1 MEEDTRPGSG
11 HMVSAGVCHWERTQ
25 SKASRGSRRMA
36 GASGENW
43 VPPSKSSLTIEPHGM
58 CWVRH
63 VRGRLPE
70 RLSRDLVPANVTGG
84 RSRGHRLTETNIN
97 ANCQRQ
103 RVVHR
108 NAVSVEFRQGRETP
122 GKSQFPRPAL
132 APARGQPHRL
142 AFLRIVVPEPSCE
155 LFSVYPISSVMVAH
169 FFFFLLIQESLFKH
183 AQDQIWEK
191 TSE

>member
-1 MEEDTRPGSG
+1 
-11 HMVSAGVCHWERTQ
+11 
-25 SKASRGSRRMA
+25 MA

-43 VPPSKSSLTIEPHGM
+43 VPPSKSSLTIEPHGT

-63 VRGRLPE
+63 VRGCLPE

-108 NAVSVEFRQGRETP
+108 NAVSVEFRQGRATP
-122 GKSQFPRPAL
+122 GKSRFPSPAP

-155 LFSVYPISSVMVAH
+155 LFSVYPISSVTVAH
-169 FFFFLLIQESLFKH
+169 FFFFTHSRITFQTCPGPNMGENK
-183 AQDQIWEK
+183 
-191 TSE
+191 